1 MIKPAREVIFGVC
14 DKTGNCDSYFGFFKN
29 EEDAKKEV
37 EIQANRLKE
46 DLGFMDIIVK
56 EDRAIIPQEGGVEQI
71 MVIIHPFVLR

>member
-1 MIKPAREVIFGVC
+1 MIKPAREIIYGVC

-46 DLGFMDIIVK
+46 DLGMMDIEVK
-56 EDRAIIPQEGGVEQI
+56 GDRAVIVNGRVEKI
-71 MVIIHPFVLR
+71 VVIIHSYVLR